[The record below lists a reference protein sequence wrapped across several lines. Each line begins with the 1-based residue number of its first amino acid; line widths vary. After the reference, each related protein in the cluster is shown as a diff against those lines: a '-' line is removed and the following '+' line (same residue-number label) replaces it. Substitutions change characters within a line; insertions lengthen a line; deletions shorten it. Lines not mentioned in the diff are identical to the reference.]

1 MNYIFSTQTPRR
13 NVNLIFEK
21 IPGWKFRKM
30 FLKIRVKNTFYN
42 ETNDIFC
49 GGVFMLEKI
58 KTFWKDYWEVQLQSW
73 NWLKKHWLGY
83 VVLCLIVFTAEI
95 CWIFRYSIKG
105 YFEDKLTKK
114 CVEREEEEL

>member
-1 MNYIFSTQTPRR
+1 M
-13 NVNLIFEK
+13 
-21 IPGWKFRKM
+21 
-30 FLKIRVKNTFYN
+30 KNTSYN

-83 VVLCLIVFTAEI
+83 AVLCLIVFTAEF